1 MVNDSEDCSGVISST
16 RVTELFT
23 VFSPRERLFGI
34 GTNVNCE
41 SALTHQIPRISL
53 SDPAPLN
60 ILHSTKAKP
69 RTPKYKEAS
78 YITGNYQRAP
88 EGHTH
93 LPWKIDRHDA
103 KRRPTRSHCSKGTG
117 WRLANWSELPRPRRH
132 QVCHQTVHVASVLRG
147 YA

>member
-1 MVNDSEDCSGVISST
+1 MVIREDCSGVISST
-16 RVTELFT
+16 PVTELFT

-34 GTNVNCE
+34 WTNVNCE
-41 SALTHQIPRISL
+41 SALTHQIPHISL

-60 ILHSTKAKP
+60 ILHSTKVKP

-78 YITGNYQRAP
+78 YITGNYQRTA

-93 LPWKIDRHDA
+93 LPWKIDQHDA
-103 KRRPTRSHCSKGTG
+103 KRRPAQSHCLKGTG

-132 QVCHQTVHVASVLRG
+132 QVCH
-147 YA
+147 